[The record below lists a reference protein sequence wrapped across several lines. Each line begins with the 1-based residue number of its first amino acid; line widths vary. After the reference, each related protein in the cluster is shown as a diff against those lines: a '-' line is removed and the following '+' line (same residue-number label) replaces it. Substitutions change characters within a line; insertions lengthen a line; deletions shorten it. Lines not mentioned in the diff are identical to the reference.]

1 MRIGICDDNQQIL
14 EEMDAVIQEW
24 AAQTNRSDIMVNRF
38 DAAEKLLFQIDGGQ
52 SFDAFFLDLRLPKM
66 NGFVLGEIIR
76 EKDESVPI
84 VFVTNS
90 DDYLLRGYELQVI
103 RYLKKPIQKEQ
114 VFQVMEIISKKHMEK
129 ENTFRMIRKD
139 RMTEKLYYRDIRYVV
154 SGIHSV
160 KYAKTNGEMLI
171 VVVVVA
177 ACAFLLHLSHS
188 AKKQNPDISPLQQA
202 DNVYYS
208 ALHANEKYQR
218 QIATI
223 YGDNSEA
230 KTLLEKLAAEIKAVQ
245 KVRNSNRLK
254 LTMFLVGF
262 TLIPLFLYIVGP
274 TPRSRFETF
283 RDEHKSSFNMSSYS
297 KTLKPL
303 PEHPIADSIANYLT
317 VDSDAYLSFEIVKFG
332 DYGNDYKD
340 NLCIRLDHVKIGYK
354 GDKIE
359 HPDSCVLKAVLYDKN
374 MKPMSDSLVSY
385 TERYYFEDT
394 PLYTI
399 LRRGRSHYY
408 ESFASKKTYGLIDS
422 LRRIADSAYYYSIY

>member
-1 MRIGICDDNQQIL
+1 MSNRKKKKT
-14 EEMDAVIQEW
+14 
-24 AAQTNRSDIMVNRF
+24 AQTVTPLPPPPSPSERAQKF
-38 DAAEKLLFQIDGGQ
+38 AE
-52 SFDAFFLDLRLPKM
+52 A
-66 NGFVLGEIIR
+66 EAIIR
-76 EKDESVPI
+76 SENLRMSEERRNIKQCPNCGAPYPLVSNICPYCGHVLHEQQGEDFNIRTLIDNINASINTLKNAPKPTFHQVLTYWIELVFIYMASATMIICVHYNSMFSLFSESYKLDTNGLLLSLA
-84 VFVTNS
+84 VFVAT
-90 DDYLLRGYELQVI
+90 Y
-103 RYLKKPIQKEQ
+103 
-114 VFQVMEIISKKHMEK
+114 
-129 ENTFRMIRKD
+129 
-139 RMTEKLYYRDIRYVV
+139 
-154 SGIHSV
+154 
-160 KYAKTNGEMLI
+160 
-171 VVVVVA
+171 
-177 ACAFLLHLSHS
+177 AFLLILLLS
-188 AKKQNPDISPLQQA
+188 AKKYSADISPLQQA

-208 ALHANEKYQR
+208 ALHANEKYRR

-223 YGDNSEA
+223 YGDNFEA
-230 KTLLEKLAAEIKAVQ
+230 KSLLNNFAAEIEVVQ

-254 LTMFLVGF
+254 LTLFLVGF
-262 TLIPLFLYIVGP
+262 SLIPVFLYIFGP
-274 TPRSRFETF
+274 TPRSRFEKF

-332 DYGNDYKD
+332 YYGNDYKD

-385 TERYYFEDT
+385 TERDYFEDT

>member
-1 MRIGICDDNQQIL
+1 MSKKSKKTNQL
-14 EEMDAVIQEW
+14 TPPPHPAVIARQHADAE
-24 AAQTNRSDIMVNRF
+24 AAIRSENLRI
-38 DAAEKLLFQIDGGQ
+38 AEEHRNLRQCPDCGAPFPLVSNICPYCGHVLHEQRGEEFNIKNLLDNINA
-52 SFDAFFLDLRLPKM
+52 SINTLKNAPKPT
-66 NGFVLGEIIR
+66 FH
-76 EKDESVPI
+76 
-84 VFVTNS
+84 
-90 DDYLLRGYELQVI
+90 
-103 RYLKKPIQKEQ
+103 
-114 VFQVMEIISKKHMEK
+114 QVMTHWVELVFIYIVAAITILCVHYNYMFSLFSH
-129 ENTFRMIRKD
+129 TF
-139 RMTEKLYYRDIRYVV
+139 E
-154 SGIHSV
+154 SE
-160 KYAKTNGEMLI
+160 TNGLMLI

-254 LTMFLVGF
+254 LTMFLIGF

-332 DYGNDYKD
+332 YYGNDYKD

>member
-1 MRIGICDDNQQIL
+1 MSKKSKKSNQLTPPTHPAVRAL
-14 EEMDAVIQEW
+14 ELA
-24 AAQTNRSDIMVNRF
+24 
-38 DAAEKLLFQIDGGQ
+38 AAEAKIRDENLRIAEEHRNLRQCPDCGAPFPLVSNICPYCGHVLHEQRGEEFNIKNLLDNINA
-52 SFDAFFLDLRLPKM
+52 SINTLKNAPKPT
-66 NGFVLGEIIR
+66 FH
-76 EKDESVPI
+76 
-84 VFVTNS
+84 
-90 DDYLLRGYELQVI
+90 QVI
-103 RYLKKPIQKEQ
+103 THWVEL
-114 VFQVMEIISKKHMEK
+114 VFIYIVAAITILCVHYNYMFSLFSTSYESK
-129 ENTFRMIRKD
+129 
-139 RMTEKLYYRDIRYVV
+139 
-154 SGIHSV
+154 S
-160 KYAKTNGEMLI
+160 NGQMLI

-177 ACAFLLHLSHS
+177 AGAFLLYLLKS
-188 AKKQNPDISPLQQA
+188 AKNYSADISPLQQA

-218 QIATI
+218 QLATI

-230 KTLLEKLAAEIKAVQ
+230 KSLLKNLAAEIKAVQ
-245 KVRNSNRLK
+245 KVRNFNRLK
-254 LTMFLVGF
+254 LTLFLIGF
-262 TLIPLFLYIVGP
+262 TLIPVFLYILGP

-283 RDEHKSSFNMSSYS
+283 RDEHKFSFNMSSYS

-317 VDSDAYLSFEIVKFG
+317 VNSDAYLSFDIVKIGFWST
-332 DYGNDYKD
+332 DID
-340 NLCIRLDHVKIGYK
+340 NLCIRLDHVKISYK

-385 TERYYFEDT
+385 TESDYFEDT

-399 LRRGRSHYY
+399 LSHGGSHYY

>member
-1 MRIGICDDNQQIL
+1 MSNRKKKKTAPPVTPPPPPPSPS
-14 EEMDAVIQEW
+14 ER
-24 AAQTNRSDIMVNRF
+24 AQKL
-38 DAAEKLLFQIDGGQ
+38 AE
-52 SFDAFFLDLRLPKM
+52 A
-66 NGFVLGEIIR
+66 EAIIR
-76 EKDESVPI
+76 SENLRMAEERRNIKQCPNCGAPYPLVSNICPYCGHVLHEQQGEDFNIRTLIDNINASINTLKNAPKPTFHQVLTHWVELVFIYIVAAITILCVHYNYMFSLFSTSYESK
-84 VFVTNS
+84 S
-90 DDYLLRGYELQVI
+90 
-103 RYLKKPIQKEQ
+103 
-114 VFQVMEIISKKHMEK
+114 
-129 ENTFRMIRKD
+129 
-139 RMTEKLYYRDIRYVV
+139 
-154 SGIHSV
+154 
-160 KYAKTNGEMLI
+160 NGQMLI

-177 ACAFLLHLSHS
+177 ACAFLLHLFHS

-223 YGDNSEA
+223 YGDNSEV

-254 LTMFLVGF
+254 LTMFLIGF

-274 TPRSRFETF
+274 TPRSRFEKF

-317 VDSDAYLSFEIVKFG
+317 VDSDAYLSFEIVRFAYWWST
-332 DYGNDYKD
+332 DRD

-385 TERYYFEDT
+385 TESDYFEDT